1 MNINKSKLVVGQVIK
16 MSGTLKR
23 VVSINPQDSRFTVEF
38 EWASNGRSP
47 TRQSDRW
54 ASLGLMEDIGYT
66 V

>member
-1 MNINKSKLVVGQVIK
+1 MNNNKSKLVVGQVIK

-23 VVSINPQDSRFTVEF
+23 VVSINPQDSRLTVQF
-38 EWASNGRSP
+38 EWASNGRTP

-54 ASLGLMEDIGYT
+54 ASLALMEDIGYT